1 MPKRFRLAAIY
12 AHPDD
17 DTWML
22 AGTYLLHG
30 DDLDLTVV
38 VVSSGEAGMI
48 ADPSLATRENLAEV
62 REAEERASL
71 ATAGQ
76 ADAAVHFLRY
86 PDGGVAQADR
96 AELVER
102 LTAVLREARPDVVAT
117 FGPEG
122 ITQHEDHIA
131 VSQATTEAFYK
142 AREELGAGG
151 PVDAVGEPLRGLFYS
166 AVTETDLARMY
177 ESMRAAGQEVDPDA
191 PFMPRAVPDH
201 TITVRV
207 NTSSVAEGKFESL
220 MQHATQED
228 EVRAFT
234 DTDREL
240 MLEAERF
247 VQAWPPVTDPDRPTA
262 GSLFDGL

>member
-1 MPKRFRLAAIY
+1 MPKRYRLAAVF

-22 AGTYLLHG
+22 AGTYVLSG

-71 ATAGQ
+71 AAAGY
-76 ADAAVHFLRY
+76 ADAAVHFFRY
-86 PDGGVAQADR
+86 PDGGVAAADR

-102 LTAVLREARPDVVAT
+102 IATVLREARPDV
-117 FGPEG
+117 
-122 ITQHEDHIA
+122 
-131 VSQATTEAFYK
+131 
-142 AREELGAGG
+142 ELGAGG
-151 PVDAVGEPLRGLFYS
+151 PADEAGAPLQRLFYS

-207 NTSSVAEGKFESL
+207 DTSGVADGKYAALSE
-220 MQHATQED
+220 HATQSD
-228 EVRAFT
+228 EIQAFT
-234 DTDREL
+234 EVDRDL
-240 MLEAERF
+240 MLSAERF
-247 VQAWPPVTDPDRPTA
+247 VQAWPPVTDPDGPVA

>member
-1 MPKRFRLAAIY
+1 MPKRHRLAAIY

-22 AGTYLLHG
+22 AGTYLLGG
-30 DDLDLTVV
+30 DDLELTVV

-86 PDGGVAQADR
+86 PDGGVAQGDR
-96 AELVER
+96 PELVDR
-102 LTAVLREARPDVVAT
+102 LVEILKEARPDVVAT

-131 VSQATTEAFYK
+131 TSRATTEAFHRT
-142 AREELGAGG
+142 REELGAS
-151 PVDAVGEPLRGLFYS
+151 DSAGEPLRRLFYS

-177 ESMRAAGQEVDPDA
+177 ASMRAAGQEVDPDA

-207 NTSSVAEGKFESL
+207 NTSSVADGKFAAL
-220 MQHATQED
+220 MEHATQED

-234 DTDREL
+234 DTDRDL
-240 MLEAERF
+240 MLGSERF
-247 VQAWPPVTDPDRPTA
+247 VQAWPPVTDPDGPTA
-262 GSLFDGL
+262 GSLFDGM